1 MSLKKMKESHRKTI
15 KKKRKSLKNNKKKRK
30 SSVLHIPATYKADLD
45 VIEFHLIK

>member
-1 MSLKKMKESHRKTI
+1 MSLKKMRENHRKTI
-15 KKKRKSLKNNKKKRK
+15 KKERK